1 MPVTVVR
8 PSIVVGE
15 RDSGWTPSFN
25 VIYWPLRA
33 FSRGAYGSSLPA
45 PRRPWTSSRSTMSPT
60 PPSPS
65 AQAPHAVGATFHLS
79 AGRSVSSVGELLELA
94 TSFFG
99 RPAPRLL
106 EPEVYRR
113 VVHPVLVRAS
123 RDERLRRA
131 LRRSEMFFPYFDA
144 RVQYDDRR
152 TRALLHDSGIA
163 PTPLYEYFDRLIE
176 FAIAAEWGK
185 RQLPRAGL
193 TLGRP
198 PAHRRLPEEGPERW
212 LRPSSQRPLFA

>member
-1 MPVTVVR
+1 M
-8 PSIVVGE
+8 
-15 RDSGWTPSFN
+15 
-25 VIYWPLRA
+25 
-33 FSRGAYGSSLPA
+33 
-45 PRRPWTSSRSTMSPT
+45 
-60 PPSPS
+60 
-65 AQAPHAVGATFHLS
+65 
-79 AGRSVSSVGELLELA
+79 
-94 TSFFG
+94 
-99 RPAPRLL
+99 
-106 EPEVYRR
+106 
-113 VVHPVLVRAS
+113 VRAS

-163 PTPLYEYFDRLIE
+163 PAPLYEYFDRLIE
-176 FAIAAEWGK
+176 FAVAAEWGK

-212 LRPSSQRPLFA
+212 LRQSSQRPLFA